1 MRHIH
6 IYGVT
11 FIVANHNKQR
21 WRSISSAFH
30 QTVRA
35 EFLRDLHCSGKH
47 NLKQARQTLLWPRPA
62 ARVTPTH
69 VFCKCKRSVM
79 QRCGKGA
86 MKTWPAATTEK
97 SIEQSQTTCPA

>member
-35 EFLRDLHCSGKH
+35 EFLRDFWF
-47 NLKQARQTLLWPRPA
+47 WPC
-62 ARVTPTH
+62 VT
-69 VFCKCKRSVM
+69 
-79 QRCGKGA
+79 
-86 MKTWPAATTEK
+86 
-97 SIEQSQTTCPA
+97 SIAGPYGDTQLYER